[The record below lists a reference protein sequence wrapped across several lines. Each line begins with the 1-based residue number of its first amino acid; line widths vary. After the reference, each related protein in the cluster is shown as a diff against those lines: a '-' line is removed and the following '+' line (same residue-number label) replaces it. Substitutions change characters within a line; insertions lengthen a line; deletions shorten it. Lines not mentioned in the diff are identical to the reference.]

1 MNEPPRNFQ
10 ERVEYGLNQVFDNI
24 RNLVLCALLFAAGTQ
39 TLKTHEELFFG
50 LFVSTV
56 AGWGLIVVAALL
68 TLANICVG
76 LFKLSKLRHHVMLQ
90 AGLCLIY
97 VVFAVRV
104 VEILWHYRN

>member
-1 MNEPPRNFQ
+1 M
-10 ERVEYGLNQVFDNI
+10 
-24 RNLVLCALLFAAGTQ
+24 
-39 TLKTHEELFFG
+39 
-50 LFVSTV
+50 
-56 AGWGLIVVAALL
+56 AALL